1 MLPTTRKL
9 VAGPCMGAAMLLAA
23 CGAAA
28 SAPFAPSTA
37 VAPALTVEV
46 LADGLDHPWDVARA
60 PDGTLLLDERSGG
73 FTAVLPDGTV
83 QPVDADFGDLFARGE
98 TGLMGLVLAPDFATS
113 RRFLTCQGVQDS
125 DGAEV
130 QVIAWT
136 VDEDWTAATRVA
148 DPLLGG
154 IPVNRQSGRHGGCRL
169 RFDPSGA
176 LLVGTGDNAVGP
188 NAQDLGTL
196 AGKLLRIDP
205 ATGGPAA
212 GNPFAD
218 DVDPLTRLV
227 FSYGHRNVQGIAV
240 QPGTGEVYTA
250 EQGTTR
256 DDEVNRSVAGG
267 DFGYDPAGADGG
279 YDESVPMTDLDR
291 PGAVPALWSS
301 GDPTIA
307 VCGLTFLTGQAWGDD
322 EGLLVAGVQQDTGLL
337 ALRLDHDGALVEA
350 FRVRE
355 LEDTYGR
362 LRSPQAGPDGVLYVT
377 TDNGGGADQLLRV
390 TPAR

>member
-1 MLPTTRKL
+1 MLPTTRTL

-28 SAPFAPSTA
+28 SAPLAPSTA
-37 VAPALTVEV
+37 GAPALSVEV
-46 LADGLDHPWDVARA
+46 VADGLDHPWDVARA
-60 PDGTLLLDERSGG
+60 PDGTLLLDERAGG

-83 QPVDADFGDLFARGE
+83 QPVEADFGDLFARGE

-113 RRFLTCQGVQDS
+113 RRFLTCQGVQENG
-125 DGAEV
+125 GAEV

-136 VDEDWTAATRVA
+136 VDDGWTSATRVA

-154 IPVNRQSGRHGGCRL
+154 IPVNRQIGRHGGCRL

-176 LLVGTGDNAVGP
+176 LLVGTGDNVVGSY
-188 NAQDLGTL
+188 AQDLTSL
-196 AGKLLRIDP
+196 AGKVLRIDP

-212 GNPFAD
+212 GNPMAD
-218 DVDPLTRLV
+218 AADPRTRLV

-240 QPGTGEVYTA
+240 QPGTGDVYTA

-256 DDEVNRSVAGG
+256 DDEVNRSVAGA
-267 DFGYDPAGADGG
+267 DFGYDPDGADGG

-291 PGAVPALWSS
+291 PGVVPALWSS

-307 VCGLTFLTGQAWGDD
+307 VCGLTFLAGEAWGEYD
-322 EGLLVAGVQQDTGLL
+322 GLLVAGVQKDTGLL
-337 ALRLDHDGALVEA
+337 ALRLDDDGDLAEQ
-350 FRVRE
+350 FRVPE
-355 LEDTYGR
+355 LEDSYGR
-362 LRSPQAGPDGVLYVT
+362 LRTPQAGADGVLYVT
-377 TDNGGGADQLLRV
+377 TDNGDGADQLLRV
-390 TPAR
+390 TPAG

>member
-1 MLPTTRKL
+1 
-9 VAGPCMGAAMLLAA
+9 MGAAMLLAA